1 MLISFVKFLKLMK
14 ETFENNVEINFEV
27 HINFENLDKKKEHF
41 SLCCTAY
48 VWASLQVQFQHI
60 QSFFSVLRI
69 GQGDNDC
76 HIPVFFPCCLSFSGD
91 LAAKSR
97 QMSYRK
103 SGQTV
108 GQQHIHTRILF
119 FEPFGIILK
128 FILIYQQ
135 ILL

>member
-1 MLISFVKFLKLMK
+1 MLILYVKFLKLMK

-27 HINFENLDKKKEHF
+27 HINFENLVKF
-41 SLCCTAY
+41 SFVLHCICVGITTSTILAH
-48 VWASLQVQFQHI
+48 SI
-60 QSFFSVLRI
+60 FFSVLRI

-108 GQQHIHTRILF
+108 G
-119 FEPFGIILK
+119 
-128 FILIYQQ
+128 
-135 ILL
+135 

>member
-1 MLISFVKFLKLMK
+1 MLILFVKFLKLMK
-14 ETFENNVEINFEV
+14 ETFENNVEVNFEV
-27 HINFENLDKKKEHF
+27 HINFENLDKKKRIF
-41 SLCCTAY
+41 SFVLHCICVGITTSTILAH
-48 VWASLQVQFQHI
+48 SI
-60 QSFFSVLRI
+60 FFSVLRI

-108 GQQHIHTRILF
+108 G
-119 FEPFGIILK
+119 
-128 FILIYQQ
+128 
-135 ILL
+135 